1 VQLNFENKV
10 AMSSYINDN
19 PAISPFSQV
28 AQNTQPGITN
38 NQDNPDGEARLQQV
52 LKDNPILNRGILSN
66 DDAFR
71 PDKKKLFEGLKSHVG
86 DFTDANK
93 DPSKRADALQKLADK
108 ANEIDKDSSLYRHSG
123 STPGDG
129 FLDQKSEVDALRK
142 YSEEPV
148 PAQKQSQ

>member
-1 VQLNFENKV
+1 MQLNFENKV
-10 AMSSYINDN
+10 AMSFYINDN
-19 PAISPFSQV
+19 PAISPLSQV

-38 NQDNPDGEARLQQV
+38 NQGDPDGEARLQQV

-71 PDKKKLFEGLKSHVG
+71 PDKKKLFEGLKNQVG

-108 ANEIDKDSSLYRHSG
+108 ANEIDKDSSLYRHSD
-123 STPGDG
+123 SKPGDG

-142 YSEEPV
+142 YSEEPA

>member
-1 VQLNFENKV
+1 
-10 AMSSYINDN
+10 MSFYINDN

-28 AQNTQPGITN
+28 AQNTPPDITD
-38 NQDNPDGEARLQQV
+38 NQVGPGEARLQQV

-93 DPSKRADALQKLADK
+93 DPNKRADALQKLADK

-142 YSEEPV
+142 YSEEPA